1 MKAGRKVLG
10 QNLATAKRQ
19 ANPDRGYLGRTDHL
33 RSERMA
39 VKSWAEWTEGNGH
52 FLGRQELFRQF
63 EMRVRAK
70 EADLLRK
77 QTDPGLVGEESM
89 QLAAAQSRLT
99 AWQCAK
105 SREKATKK
113 LLSQCDFT
121 EKRTVRQNSTIQK
134 RLPDC
139 IRAGSSTTT

>member
-1 MKAGRKVLG
+1 MTVKA
-10 QNLATAKRQ
+10 
-19 ANPDRGYLGRTDHL
+19 
-33 RSERMA
+33 
-39 VKSWAEWTEGNGH
+39 WAEYTEDCGH

-63 EMRVRAK
+63 HMRVRAR
-70 EADLLRK
+70 EADLLSK
-77 QTDPGLVGEESM
+77 QTDPGLVGEESK

-121 EKRTVRQNSTIQK
+121 EKNEPSDKT
-134 RLPDC
+134 RLSRRDC
-139 IRAGSSTTT
+139 QTAFELAAL